1 MVKKILKWSAA
12 VLAAVLSLISVSLL
26 VVWLFRSDPRGPM
39 PGKRLSAAEVAERVD
54 DWSFSDEHL
63 LLQIESRPE
72 NPYSVNITFLT
83 HQGQLYVVCVY
94 AEESRWG
101 RYLQVTP
108 EARLRIDGRIYPGRA
123 TLVEEPVLIDELI
136 DPYAAKYPS
145 LFEDS
150 TQEEVERFWYFRVD
164 STS

>member
-1 MVKKILKWSAA
+1 M
-12 VLAAVLSLISVSLL
+12 
-26 VVWLFRSDPRGPM
+26 
-39 PGKRLSAAEVAERVD
+39 D

-101 RYLQVTP
+101 RYLQETP
-108 EARLRIDGRIYPGRA
+108 EARLKIDGRIYPGRV
-123 TLVEEPVLIDELI
+123 TLVEDPVLIDEMI